1 MKQKLPYVGAGLGT
15 VLCGAAAAACVY
27 SLVTI
32 RARPKKLLTES
43 GSPQVPVGLLRLSHP
58 GDEFL
63 HLLRNDVLL
72 EKTIDRVSSRLL
84 IYVETPP
91 GMATSARLQFL
102 SDLYNNVWD
111 LACYVGKYELDIRL
125 VASHDR
131 SWDELLATPEVTG
144 VFGYH
149 GMDVSELNAQRPAH
163 LPRVGFYPLKTYVER
178 LVNPAQFAYLED
190 PSTTLAKEAVVVV
203 GGTFDHLHNG
213 HKKLLS
219 LAAAVTSSLLIVGV
233 TAPHMLE
240 KKKLGYL
247 IQPLDMR
254 KRKVTEYLACITP
267 SLQADIMT
275 IDDPFGPAI
284 SSPQITGIVVST
296 ETVPG
301 AVKINEIRAERGLSP
316 LKIYVCRR
324 TECSTLSSSFI
335 REQIARR

>member
-58 GDEFL
+58 GDDFL

-84 IYVETPP
+84 IYVETPLD
-91 GMATSARLQFL
+91 MATSARLQFL
-102 SDLYNNVWD
+102 SDLYNTVWD

-131 SWDELLATPEVTG
+131 SWDELLATPEVAG
-144 VFGYH
+144 VFGYF
-149 GMDVSELNAQRPAH
+149 GMDVSELNAQRKAH
-163 LPRVGFYPLKTYVER
+163 LPRVVFYPLKTYVER
-178 LVNPAQFAYLED
+178 LVDPAQFVYLED
-190 PSTTLAKEAVVVV
+190 PSTALAKEAVVVV

-219 LAAAVTSSLLIVGV
+219 LAAAVTSSLLIVG
-233 TAPHMLE
+233 
-240 KKKLGYL
+240 LGYL

-254 KRKVTEYLACITP
+254 KRKVAEYLACIQP
-267 SLQADIMT
+267 SLQADVMT

-316 LKIYVCRR
+316 LQIYVCRR